1 MRDAIVVGAGPSGSY
16 LSYLLAK
23 LGYDVLNLEEHSEV
37 GKPVECTGLVSER
50 VFSYVTSK
58 SRINSVSGANVFF
71 PNGKSVHVEKP
82 ERTIVIERDRF
93 DREVSA
99 MAIGSGADLKIDSK
113 VISVR
118 AGDDAVQIKYRE
130 NGELREDEAR
140 VIVGA
145 DGINSIVRKELY
157 GVKSKRIVSTYQ
169 VDSATPMEDQDSV
182 EVYLGSESTRGFFGW
197 ATPAGDLTRIGV
209 GTYGVSPFQYF
220 GRINRRFPKDKIM
233 GITGGAIPIAYLKKT
248 YGKRSMLVG
257 DAAGIVK
264 PLTGGG
270 IYTGVVSSSHA
281 AKTLNRALEED
292 DLTENN
298 LAQYQKDWKKDLGR
312 ELWIDGR
319 IQKYFSSLSDRT
331 LDLIY
336 EAVSRKK
343 MVDLINHLGDIDYP
357 STVVLSLAVRNPRL
371 LLRLITKT

>member
-50 VFSYVTSK
+50 VFRYVTSK
-58 SRINSVSGANVFF
+58 SRINSVTGANVFF
-71 PNGKSVHVEKP
+71 PNGKSVHVEKQ

-93 DREVSA
+93 DRDVSA
-99 MAIGSGADLKIDSK
+99 MGIGAGADLKIDSK

-118 AGDDAVQIKYRE
+118 TDDEAVRIKYRE
-130 NGELREDEAR
+130 NGELREEEAR

-157 GVKSKRIVSTYQ
+157 GVKSRRIVSTYQ

-220 GRINRRFPKDKIM
+220 GRINSRFPKDRIM
-233 GITGGAIPIAYLKKT
+233 GITGGAIPIAYLKRT

-270 IYTGVVSSSHA
+270 IYTGVVSSKHA
-281 AKTLNRALEED
+281 ARTLNQALEED
-292 DLTENN
+292 DLSESN
-298 LAQYQKDWKKDLGR
+298 LAQYQKDWKKELGR
-312 ELWIDGR
+312 ELWIDGK

-336 EAVSRKK
+336 EAVSRRK

-357 STVVLSLAVRNPRL
+357 STVVLSIAARNPRL

>member
-16 LSYLLAK
+16 LSYLLSK
-23 LGYDVLNLEEHSEV
+23 QGYDVLNLEEHMEV

-50 VFSYVTSK
+50 VFSYVKSN
-58 SRINSVSGANVFF
+58 SRINSVTGANVFF

-82 ERTIVIERDRF
+82 EKTIVIERDRF
-93 DREVSA
+93 DRDVSA
-99 MAIGSGADLKIDSK
+99 MAISAGTDLKIDAR
-113 VISVR
+113 VQSVR
-118 AGDDAVQIKYRE
+118 TGNDGVTIKYKENGQIKE
-130 NGELREDEAR
+130 EKAR
-140 VIVGA
+140 VIAGA
-145 DGINSIVRKELY
+145 DGVNSIVRKELY

-197 ATPAGDLTRIGV
+197 ATPAGELTRIGV
-209 GTYGVSPFQYF
+209 GTYGVSPFKYF
-220 GRINRRFPKDKIM
+220 GRISKRFPKDRIM
-233 GITGGAIPIAYLKKT
+233 GVTGGAIPIAYLKKT
-248 YGKRSMLVG
+248 YGYRNLLVG
-257 DAAGIVK
+257 DAGGIVK

-270 IYTGVVSSSHA
+270 IYTGVVSSKHA
-281 AKTLNRALEED
+281 AKTLNNALENED
-292 DLTENN
+292 YSESLFS
-298 LAQYQKDWKKDLGR
+298 QYQRDWKKELGR

-331 LDLIY
+331 LNLIH

-343 MVDLINHLGDIDYP
+343 MIDLINNIGDIDYP

-371 LLRLITKT
+371 MLRLITRT